1 MRSDPRP
8 VREDFPVEVTGAA
21 SRQDRQYAVDKVR
34 SLAPYAAHQVQ
45 RAHVTLG
52 KADASRSWRPGRMP
66 RVRAAAT
73 LDVNGRSV
81 HARASGGTAREA
93 VDRLR
98 RRLYAQLAWRRRSLR
113 AGYAWV
119 SRPRRR
125 P

>member
-1 MRSDPRP
+1 MQSDPRS
-8 VREDFPVEVTGAA
+8 VREDFPVEVTGAVPG
-21 SRQDRQYAVDKVR
+21 RDRQYAVDKIR

-52 KADASRSWRPGRMP
+52 KADGGRAWARGRMP

-73 LDVNGRSV
+73 LDVDGRSV
-81 HARASGGTAREA
+81 YAQATGGTVREA

>member
-1 MRSDPRP
+1 MQSDPGL

-21 SRQDRQYAVDKVR
+21 SRQDRQYAVDKIR
-34 SLAPYAAHQVQ
+34 SLAPYPARQVQ
-45 RAHVTLG
+45 RAHITLG
-52 KADASRSWRPGRMP
+52 KADGSRSWKPGRMP

-73 LDVNGRSV
+73 LDVDGRSV
-81 HARASGGTAREA
+81 HAQTSGGTAREA

-98 RRLYAQLAWRRRSLR
+98 RRLYAQLAWRRRSIR

>member
-1 MRSDPRP
+1 MQSVPRP
-8 VREDFPVEVTGAA
+8 VREDFPVEVTGAS
-21 SRQDRQYAVDKVR
+21 SRHDRQYAVDKIH
-34 SLAPYAAHQVQ
+34 SLAPYAARRVQ

-52 KADASRSWRPGRMP
+52 KADGSRAEA
-66 RVRAAAT
+66 RVRAAAA
-73 LDVNGRSV
+73 LDLDGRSV
-81 HARASGGTAREA
+81 YAQASGGTVHEA

-98 RRLYAQLAWRRRSLR
+98 RRLYAQLAWRRRSIR